1 VSGLRARG
9 RWLWLAGIAVAAL
22 GTVWWL
28 QADSRRAR
36 YVTAPV
42 DRGDVV
48 ETVSANGTLNPVTLV
63 NVGTQ
68 VSGTVVKLLVDFN
81 DRVAQGQVLLELDA
95 STYAAQVRQ
104 SEASLRSVT
113 AAAQL
118 ARRNA
123 NRAEDLFKDGYIS
136 SQERD
141 LAQQLAKS
149 SAAQSDLV
157 QAQLDR
163 DRVNLGY
170 TVIRSPVAGTVVSRE
185 VDVGQT
191 VAASFQ
197 TPTLFKIAQD
207 LSKMQI
213 DSNFAEADIGRIR
226 KGASAHFTVDAF
238 PSREFVG
245 NVHEVRLNPKT
256 VQNVVTYDVVVV
268 VDNSDHNLLP
278 GMTAYVNIVLAELR
292 SVLRVPNAAL
302 RFRPLRETGD
312 GGGAAVRPTVGGSDA
327 AAATNESAK
336 SQAQRTLYTLRAG
349 KLTPVRVRLGGADK
363 RFTEV
368 LGGDLHEGDAVAISS
383 TSDGHGPDKAAAPR
397 VRVF

>member
-28 QADSRRAR
+28 QTDSRRPR

-104 SEASLRSVT
+104 SEANLRSVT

-226 KGASAHFTVDAF
+226 KGASARFTVDAF

-278 GMTAYVNIVLAELR
+278 GMTAYVNIVLAELHR
-292 SVLRVPNAAL
+292 VLRVPNAAL
-302 RFRPLRETGD
+302 RFRPLREPGD

-327 AAATNESAK
+327 GAATNEGAK

-368 LGGDLHEGDAVAISS
+368 LGGDLHEGDAVAISAA
-383 TSDGHGPDKAAAPR
+383 SDGHGPDKAAAPR